1 MNEQTQTS
9 RAAKTRP
16 WLVFAGCCLL
26 MLSVFTIHG
35 TCATLLV
42 APVTGEMGYTR
53 AEFTLGISI
62 GSILQIFSAPL
73 VAKALGNK
81 KIGSR
86 GVISIA
92 LVLFALVYTWLSRAT
107 HVWEWQVGFTL
118 TGVIQTFCA
127 SIVVQNLLNNWF
139 KDKLGFVIG
148 ASAAMSGLGGAV
160 FSPIVS
166 NVIANYG
173 WRTACIVMA
182 VIVVVIGLPLAATVL
197 RFTPQECGCQPY
209 VSAKKKETEAQS
221 YSETLTGMTRKEALR
236 SPVFYFAFF
245 ASVMFGFSAAINTH
259 APSIA
264 AKTFDVVTMGTM
276 VSVFSV
282 CSALGKIILGM
293 INDKFGINGST
304 LFGAVGMVAG
314 TLLMII
320 SSTNAMRG
328 LMYVS
333 FALIGLGAST
343 NTLTPPL
350 IVTASMGRKCF
361 GDIYGLIVPAFVI
374 GVAVGIPMSGMIY
387 DKSGSY
393 NVALASIIAFS
404 ILACV
409 CTMIA
414 AHLGKKKL
422 REMSE

>member
-1 MNEQTQTS
+1 MMNEQTQIS
-9 RAAKTRP
+9 RGAKARP
-16 WLVFAGCCLL
+16 WVVFAGCCLL

-73 VAKALGNK
+73 VAKALANK

-92 LVLFALVYTWLSRAT
+92 LVLFALVYVWLSRAT
-107 HVWEWQVGFTL
+107 HVWQWQVGFTL

-139 KDKLGFVIG
+139 QDRLGFVIG

-166 NVIANYG
+166 NVIANSG

-182 VIVVVIGLPLAATVL
+182 AIVVVIGLPLAATVL

-209 VSAKKKETEAQS
+209 AAAKKKAAEQQAS
-221 YSETLTGMTRKEALR
+221 AALTGMTRSEALR

-259 APSIA
+259 APAIA
-264 AKTFDVVTMGTM
+264 AKTFDVVTMGSM
-276 VSVFSV
+276 VALFSV
-282 CSALGKIILGM
+282 CSALGKILLGV
-293 INDKFGINGST
+293 INDKLGIYAST
-304 LFGAVGMVAG
+304 LFGAFGMVVG
-314 TLLMII
+314 TLLMIV
-320 SSTNAMRG
+320 SSTKAMLG
-328 LMYVS
+328 LMYVA

-350 IVTASMGRKCF
+350 IVTASMGRKSF

-374 GVAVGIPMSGMIY
+374 GVAVGIPVSGLIY

-404 ILACV
+404 VLACV

-414 AHLGKKKL
+414 AHLGKKQL

>member
-1 MNEQTQTS
+1 MMNEQTQIS
-9 RAAKTRP
+9 RAARARP
-16 WLVFAGCCLL
+16 WAVFAGCCLL

-73 VAKALGNK
+73 VAKALANK

-92 LVLFALVYTWLSRAT
+92 LVLFALVYVWLSRAT
-107 HVWEWQVGFTL
+107 HVWQWQVGFTL

-139 KDKLGFVIG
+139 KDRLGFVIG

-166 NVIANYG
+166 NVIANSG

-182 VIVVVIGLPLAATVL
+182 AIVVVIGLPLAATVL

-209 VSAKKKETEAQS
+209 TAAKKKETEQQAAAA
-221 YSETLTGMTRKEALR
+221 LTGMTRSEALR

-264 AKTFDVVTMGTM
+264 AKTFDVVTMGSM
-276 VSVFSV
+276 VALFSV
-282 CSALGKIILGM
+282 CSALGKILLGV
-293 INDKFGINGST
+293 INDKLGIYAST
-304 LFGAVGMVAG
+304 LFGAFGMVVG
-314 TLLMII
+314 TLLLIV
-320 SSTNAMRG
+320 SSTKAMLG
-328 LMYVS
+328 LMYVA

-374 GVAVGIPMSGMIY
+374 GVAVGIPVSGLIY

-404 ILACV
+404 VLACV

-414 AHLGKKKL
+414 AQLGKKKL
-422 REMSE
+422 REMHK